1 MAHMLLALLP
11 MAYLLGALPFS
22 VWISRLFYQDDI
34 RRHGSGNAGSTNM
47 YRTYGLWAGLS
58 TQLLDIAKGS
68 LAAAL
73 PLLLAPGVPAWL
85 GLQGLQLVLGLT
97 AVLGHVYSVFIKF
110 KGGKGVNTM
119 LGMMLVVAPWG
130 SLVAIG
136 AFALMLLST
145 RMVSVGSMVGVLA
158 FNTWLWLAQPAGP
171 YLLHGVGAALFLFV
185 VYTHRSNIVRIRQ
198 GSERR
203 IQFSR
208 KSGAAR
214 PGHG

>member
-73 PLLLAPGVPAWL
+73 PLLLAPG
-85 GLQGLQLVLGLT
+85 
-97 AVLGHVYSVFIKF
+97 F
-110 KGGKGVNTM
+110 
-119 LGMMLVVAPWG
+119 
-130 SLVAIG
+130 
-136 AFALMLLST
+136 
-145 RMVSVGSMVGVLA
+145 
-158 FNTWLWLAQPAGP
+158 
-171 YLLHGVGAALFLFV
+171 
-185 VYTHRSNIVRIRQ
+185 
-198 GSERR
+198 
-203 IQFSR
+203 
-208 KSGAAR
+208 R
-214 PGHG
+214 PG